1 MNSKKII
8 TKLWKNQPGKFFN
21 ISTKSGSEKWKDHF
35 FSPEE
40 FGDIPA
46 FLREHADH
54 DIYFCPHG
62 FNRRSRSKTEAV
74 IPNLLWADL
83 DFANPNDKKL
93 FKGLKP
99 TIAIESSPGRYVG
112 LWVLNEPMT
121 ESLNRRL
128 TYHLDADHGGWDLT
142 QVLRYPGTRNYKYK
156 SQPFVRLLW
165 DDGPIYSVKRIEKY
179 LPEEEEDE
187 EGENLSA
194 AEVFEEYQ
202 GKMPKWLRRE
212 LMAKKITSRAD
223 RSEMLWKLEN
233 ACVEIGM
240 SLDEA
245 FAVIK
250 NSVWNKFAGRRN
262 EDHQL
267 RRELS
272 KIVESHFK
280 EKPRGADKRHRKSDE
295 EESREEKLRNNLLKF
310 ESMDDV
316 VEEKLDFIWK
326 PYLAR
331 GEVSILEGD
340 PGLGKSYLAQMIAG
354 SIATGRR
361 IPSPYKGQPK
371 VKGSVVYFDMENSAG
386 TVTKPRLVQ
395 NGFTDFAGRYHVVQ
409 QPFSIDDDEALD
421 YIYEEMER
429 IKPTLVVFDTLNTY
443 IGRADTHK
451 ASEVAQ
457 AFGIF
462 MQIAKDFNCSVLVL
476 RHLTKG
482 SGPAIYRGQGSVT
495 FGGLARVVMVVGVD
509 PEDTDTRVMAI
520 VKMNFAKP
528 PQALEFRIE
537 ERKRGTSQFVWG
549 GHVNLSAQEILDAS
563 AQARQEGK
571 QGQGIQDAMEFL
583 ESTITGAAVEVGKL
597 YRMAEKRSIAA
608 KMLDR
613 AASKMNIDKIV
624 KGKKENRVEKWIIKG
639 DKPEEEDED

>member
-1 MNSKKII
+1 MII
-8 TKLWKNQPGKFFN
+8 TEIWKDQPGKFFC
-21 ISTKSGSEKWKDHF
+21 ISTKSGSGKWKDHF

-40 FGDIPA
+40 FGSIKA
-46 FLREHADH
+46 FLRDHADE

-62 FNRRSRSKTEAV
+62 FNRRSRSKAEAV

-83 DFANPNDKKL
+83 DFSDPRDKSL

-99 TIAIESSPGRYVG
+99 TIAIESSPGRFVG
-112 LWVLNEPMT
+112 LWILRGPMT
-121 ESLNRRL
+121 ESINRRL
-128 TYHLDADHGGWDLT
+128 TYHLNADHGGWDLT

-156 SQPFVRLLW
+156 SQPRVRVLW
-165 DDGPIYSVKRIEKY
+165 DDGPQYSLSRIEKW
-179 LPEEEEDE
+179 LPPEEEPED
-187 EGENLSA
+187 GEHLSPA
-194 AEVFEEYQ
+194 KVFEEWQ
-202 GKMPKWLRRE
+202 GKMPRWLRRE
-212 LMAKKITSRAD
+212 LLAKKITTRAD

-233 ACVEIGM
+233 ACLECGM
-240 SLDEA
+240 SIEEA
-245 FAVIK
+245 FAVIR

-262 EDHQL
+262 EDEQL
-267 RRELS
+267 KRELS
-272 KIVESHFK
+272 KIIQEQFR
-280 EKPRGADKRHRKSDE
+280 EKPKGAEKRHMKSDE
-295 EESREEKLRNNLLKF
+295 EESVEEKERNYGFIKF
-310 ESMDDV
+310 ESMDEV
-316 VEEKLDFIWK
+316 KEEKLDFIWK

-340 PGLGKSYLAQMIAG
+340 PGLGKSYLAQMVAG

-361 IPSPYKGQPK
+361 IPSPYKGTARIEGPI
-371 VKGSVVYFDMENSAG
+371 VYFDMENSAG

-395 NGFTDFAGRYHVVQ
+395 NGFTDFEGRYSVVQ
-409 QPFSIDDDEALD
+409 QPFSVDDDEALD
-421 YIYEEMER
+421 LIYENLEA
-429 IKPTLVVFDTLNTY
+429 IKPALVVFDTLNTY

-462 MQIAKDFNCSVLVL
+462 MQIAKDFNCAVLVL

-482 SGPAIYRGQGSVT
+482 SGPAIYRGQGSVS

-528 PQALEFRIE
+528 PQAMSFRIE
-537 ERKRGTSQFVWG
+537 ERKGGRSEFVWG
-549 GHVNLSAQEILDAS
+549 GPMNLSAQEILDAS

-583 ESTITGAAVEVGKL
+583 ESTIMDSPLEVDKL
-597 YRMAEKRSIAA
+597 MRMAEKRSIQRR
-608 KMLDR
+608 MVER
-613 AASKMNIDKIV
+613 AAEKMSVRKII
-624 KGKKENRVEKWIIKG
+624 KGKKSNRIEKWVL
-639 DKPEEEDED
+639 DKKDAEDED